1 MHIFDAVLDR
11 QVKRLATSRLRR
23 SWRALSVYRLLVALP
38 RDPKTIERLPLHLL
52 AALCCLGIAAGCT
65 KARAA
70 SNTVEPTS
78 SVRGGALEI
87 VAYSDVDHLVT
98 TSAYNAAAL
107 WLNQLTARQLL
118 GFPPSSDNAVKVR
131 PAPDIAREVPTR
143 DNGGVSADG
152 LTYTVHLKR
161 GVRWNT
167 NPPRDVTAGDVIRAI
182 KLLCNPVMPGG
193 SLLFYQTSIAGMD
206 HFCAGFAKVP
216 GTVAAIRRFVDS
228 TSIDGARAPNDST
241 VVFQLATASSD
252 FVNLLALPQASPI
265 PDEYLNYL
273 PDSPEFRQHTLAT
286 GPYQLVQY
294 VQNRQMLFERNP
306 AWDRE
311 TDQLHAANVDRVRV
325 RVGIDAQLQL
335 LQIQAGTADL
345 GAETVRAAD
354 MGPLL
359 ASGDPTIWLSPTG
372 DIRANF
378 QFLAVNRISPDAD
391 RVLGRRDIR
400 RAIALAIDKAAL
412 VQVNVGPRVAR
423 ALRQPAASSVTG
435 FVADRDFYKTPDDR
449 GDPVAARRL
458 LAQGG
463 FDPRRVLRLAY
474 ALDGATPVMAQV
486 LQASLER
493 AGIEVELLPVAL
505 GDYYGR
511 LLSDNANA
519 RRGAW
524 DLAIVAW
531 FPDWFGGNNG
541 RAVYPSLFDGRNRG
555 SGSPNYGGF
564 EDAGVDA
571 AIDRASSAATDE
583 LASQDWAEVSRL
595 LMEEVAEI
603 PLIEQKTAYA
613 KSRRVRGCSWSALGM
628 NCDLTAVWLSDARP
642 TVATTRRTP

>member
-1 MHIFDAVLDR
+1 M
-11 QVKRLATSRLRR
+11 
-23 SWRALSVYRLLVALP
+23 
-38 RDPKTIERLPLHLL
+38 PLHLV
-52 AALCCLGIAAGCT
+52 AALCGLGLAVGCT

-70 SNTVEPTS
+70 SNGDESATP
-78 SVRGGALEI
+78 VRGGTLEI
-87 VAYSDVDHLVT
+87 VAYSDVDHLAT
-98 TSAYNAAAL
+98 TSAYNAATS
-107 WLNQLTARQLL
+107 WLNQLTTRQLL
-118 GFPPSSDNAVKVR
+118 GFPPSLDNAVKVR
-131 PAPDIAREVPTR
+131 PAPDIARETPTR
-143 DNGGVSADG
+143 DNGGISEDG
-152 LTYTVHLKR
+152 LTYTVHLKH
-161 GVRWNT
+161 GVRWNS
-167 NPPRDVTAGDVIRAI
+167 NPPRDVIAGDFIRAM

-193 SLLFYQTSIAGMD
+193 SLIYYRTSIAGMD
-206 HFCAGFAKVP
+206 SFCAAFAKVP
-216 GTVAAIRRFVDS
+216 GTVASIRRFVDS
-228 TSIDGARAPNDST
+228 AAIDGARAPNDST
-241 VVFQLATASSD
+241 VVFHLVAASSD
-252 FVNLLALPQASPI
+252 FLNLLALPQTSPV

-286 GPYQLVQY
+286 GPYRLVRY

-325 RVGIDAQLQL
+325 RIGIDAQLQL

-372 DIRANF
+372 DIFGNF
-378 QFLAVNRISPDAD
+378 NFLAVNRIGPDAE

-400 RAIALAIDKAAL
+400 RAIALSIDKAAL
-412 VQVNVGPRVAR
+412 VQVSVGPRVAR
-423 ALRQPAASSVTG
+423 ALRQSAPSSVTG
-435 FVADRDFYKTPDDR
+435 FVAGRDSYKTADDR
-449 GDPVAARRL
+449 GDPAAARRL
-458 LAQGG
+458 LAQAG
-463 FDPRRVLRLAY
+463 FDPRRVLRLGY
-474 ALDGATPVMAQV
+474 PLDGASPIIAQV

-524 DLAIVAW
+524 DLAIVGW

-564 EDAGVDA
+564 EDSGVDA
-571 AIDRASSAATDE
+571 AIDRASNAATDE
-583 LASQDWAEVSRL
+583 LASRDWAEVSRL

-613 KSRRVRGCSWSALGM
+613 KSRRVRGCSWSAIGM
-628 NCDLTAVWLSDARP
+628 NCDLTALWLSDARP
-642 TVATTRRTP
+642 TVAAARRTP